1 LNLLLRFGVL
11 LGLDLI
17 VGGDDDDGR
26 GSVWVGEKGMN
37 DGTNSKGSDFFRV

>member
-1 LNLLLRFGVL
+1 LRFGVL

-17 VGGDDDDGR
+17 VGDDDDDDGW
-26 GSVWVGEKGMN
+26 GCMWVGAKGMN